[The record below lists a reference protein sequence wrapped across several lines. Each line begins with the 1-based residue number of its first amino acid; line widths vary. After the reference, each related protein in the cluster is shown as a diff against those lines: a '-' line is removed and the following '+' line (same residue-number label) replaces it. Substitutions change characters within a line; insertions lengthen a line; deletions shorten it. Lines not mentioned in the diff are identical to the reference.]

1 MFEIKVLK
9 HCRAQANV
17 FKLTCA
23 QQCDIMVAW
32 RTSHRPLA
40 RLFNNTSRDPSSRLP
55 RNTLDDIDMHILRS
69 LRRATAA
76 GPKGTDL
83 YGLVLEM
90 GGFPY
95 LAKHKLKISDVLGK
109 SSRLHSLGLATGSL
123 KGGTFRINS
132 DMLAIYPDPRPA
144 DTPK

>member
-1 MFEIKVLK
+1 
-9 HCRAQANV
+9 
-17 FKLTCA
+17 
-23 QQCDIMVAW
+23 
-32 RTSHRPLA
+32 
-40 RLFNNTSRDPSSRLP
+40 
-55 RNTLDDIDMHILRS
+55 MHMLRS

-95 LAKHKLKISDVLGK
+95 LAKHKLKTTDVLVK

-132 DMLAIYPDPRPA
+132 DMLAIYPDLRPA
-144 DTPK
+144 DTDKVTYNDESIGNP